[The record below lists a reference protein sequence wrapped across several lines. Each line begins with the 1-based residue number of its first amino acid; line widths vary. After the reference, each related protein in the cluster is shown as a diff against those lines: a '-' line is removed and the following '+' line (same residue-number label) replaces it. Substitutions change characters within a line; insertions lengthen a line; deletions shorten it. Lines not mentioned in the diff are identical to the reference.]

1 MKKINFTKIK
11 RKLITK
17 LRFRRLK
24 IVEENLI
31 VLLIAVLIPMTVG
44 GFVISNINQKVV
56 RAQLRENANL
66 IAEMVSSEIDFFV
79 ASVDKNLEQVK
90 TALAYIPKKDDQ
102 FYYLDSISSSSF
114 GREKLEIVNT
124 KYEVEMLAT
133 KSREDGK
140 LILYIPYDNERFL
153 VATYDPNVLNG
164 ELFKSLSDNK
174 HQIYILDSSL
184 NLITSHNL
192 DDEMYEN
199 ALDLLP
205 KNKINARYDKP
216 IVYGKIKNQPLVY
229 IKKREPEVTIIVN
242 TPKSLTNA
250 TIYKSRIKIIT
261 MILAVALATL
271 ALGGLYSY
279 YLYINIRQLFKGI
292 MAISKGNYK
301 RQIRLLTSAFTP
313 FEVVFLSS
321 EFNKMV
327 HRIQSSITQLDKK
340 NKELDKMNEFRK
352 NLIDTVSHELRTPLT
367 SIQGYTSR
375 LLRHDI
381 VIDKAMQEKSLK
393 IIHEQSEHLKKLIE
407 DLLTVPE
414 IEQSHL
420 KADIDKIWLQDII
433 ENAKTLVKNKDRNEI
448 IINIDDDFPQVEADK
463 DRMLQVFMNLFENA
477 IKYSEQ
483 NSSIRVEGIVENN
496 IPVVRIRNKCE
507 KIPAEKL
514 PQLFEKF
521 IRLDDNTTRTTRG
534 TGLGLFIVKALVE
547 AMNAEINLYSDDS
560 WGFTVE
566 IKFPQ
571 IKEAPQ
577 AVV

>member
-1 MKKINFTKIK
+1 MKINFTKIK
-11 RKLITK
+11 RKIITK
-17 LRFRRLK
+17 LRFRRFK

-31 VLLIAVLIPMTVG
+31 VLLIAVLIPMTIG

-56 RAQLRENANL
+56 RSQLRENANL
-66 IAEMVSSEIDFFV
+66 IAEMVSTEIDFFV

-90 TALAYIPKKDDQ
+90 TALSYIPKKENQ

-133 KSREDGK
+133 KSREEGK
-140 LILYIPYDNERFL
+140 LILYIPYDEEDRYL
-153 VATYDPNVLNG
+153 VATYDPNVLND
-164 ELFKSLSDNK
+164 ELFKSLSENK

-192 DDEMYEN
+192 DDEMFEI

-205 KNKINARYDKP
+205 RNKINARYDKP

-229 IKKREPEVTIIVN
+229 IKKRAPEVTIIVN

-250 TIYKSRIKIIT
+250 TIYKSRIKIIS

-292 MAISKGNYK
+292 MAITKGNYK
-301 RQIRLLTSAFTP
+301 RQIRLITSAFTP
-313 FEVVFLSS
+313 YEVVFLSS

-327 HRIQSSITQLDKK
+327 HRVQSSYTQLDKK

-375 LLRHDI
+375 LLRKDI
-381 VIDKAMQEKSLK
+381 VIDEATQIKSLK
-393 IIHEQSEHLKKLIE
+393 IIHEQSERLKKLIE

-420 KADIDKIWLQDII
+420 KTDIDKIWLQDVI
-433 ENAKTLVKNKDRNEI
+433 ESAKTLVKNKDRNEI
-448 IINIDDDFPQVEADK
+448 IINMDDNFPQVEADK
-463 DRMLQVFMNLFENA
+463 DRMLQIFMNLFENA

-483 NSSIRVEGIVENN
+483 YSQIVVEGTVENN
-496 IPVVRIRNKCE
+496 YPIIRIRNKCE
-507 KIPAEKL
+507 KIPSEKL
-514 PQLFEKF
+514 PRLFEKF

-547 AMNAEINLYSDDS
+547 AMNAEISLQSDDE
-560 WGFTVE
+560 WGFTAE
-566 IKFPQ
+566 IKFKQ
-571 IKEAPQ
+571 IQNAE
-577 AVV
+577 VII